1 MLMVTVGFG
10 MERTSRGL
18 KFMDFMCPQYENET
32 DRLERAQRIAVK
44 TMNACQMYLVVKDSR
59 SSICLVYRRKG

>member
-32 DRLERAQRIAVK
+32 DRLERAQRISVK
-44 TMNACQMYLVVKDSR
+44 TMNAAKCTSW
-59 SSICLVYRRKG
+59 